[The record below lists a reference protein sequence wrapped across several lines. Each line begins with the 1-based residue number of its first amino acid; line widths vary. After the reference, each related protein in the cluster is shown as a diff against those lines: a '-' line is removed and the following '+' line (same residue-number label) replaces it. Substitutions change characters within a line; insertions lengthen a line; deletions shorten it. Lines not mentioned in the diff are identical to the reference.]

1 MSETKVLVV
10 DDSRMMR
17 TLITSALE
25 EIRHIKVV
33 GEADGADEAREMIA
47 QLHPDVLTLDVEMP
61 GMSGI
66 AFLEEIMTTRPLPV
80 IMFSTRTS
88 DGAGDTAE
96 AKRLGAIGCFP
107 KPVGPPDMMK
117 KVIDEVAA
125 CIKTARE
132 TELTKLD
139 TPKADAPVSSIDWN
153 GRPLLIGSDGDAI
166 EALKSFLLR
175 MPPNCPPTLVAL
187 QNMDRSSVDALVA
200 DLSGKAK
207 PTLAIASDGTALEQ
221 GTVHF
226 SPGTDAHVVLDAW
239 PGGRARLM
247 ERDPVGGAR
256 PSASLLFA
264 SAAKAA
270 GQEAVG
276 VVFTGSGEDG
286 ERAANVL
293 GEARSHAFRATGDGA
308 FELKRGSAVQAVSP
322 SQLSSE
328 VMRVCGK

>member
-1 MSETKVLVV
+1 MSETRVLVV

-25 EIRHIKVV
+25 EIRNITVV
-33 GEADGADEAREMIA
+33 GEADGADEAREKIA
-47 QLHPDVLTLDVEMP
+47 QLHPDVITLDVEMP

-66 AFLEEIMTTRPLPV
+66 AFLEEVMTTKPMPV

-117 KVIDEVAA
+117 KVIEQVAA

-132 TELTKLD
+132 AELTKANA
-139 TPKADAPVSSIDWN
+139 PKDDAPVSSIDWN
-153 GRPLLIGSDGDAI
+153 GRPLLIGCDASGLD
-166 EALKSFLLR
+166 ALKAFIARL
-175 MPPNCPPTLVAL
+175 PDNCPPTLVAL
-187 QNMDRSSVDALVA
+187 QNVDMGAIYALLGE
-200 DLSGKAK
+200 LSGKVK
-207 PTLAIASDGTALEQ
+207 PALVVASDGVALEQ
-221 GTVHF
+221 GTVYV
-226 SPGTDAHVVLDAW
+226 SPGADKHVVIDTW
-239 PGGRARLM
+239 PGGHCRAL

-270 GQEAVG
+270 GEDAVG
-276 VVFTGSGEDG
+276 VVFGAAGEDG
-286 ERAANVL
+286 ERAASVL
-293 GEARSHAFRATGDGA
+293 AEARSHAFRATADGY
-308 FELKRGSAVQAVSP
+308 ELKRGQAAQPVSATQLAV
-322 SQLSSE
+322 E
-328 VMRVCGK
+328 VMRACGK